1 MNNYETMF
9 VFSVAKGEE
18 GVSAL
23 TEKFKAL
30 IGENGTLTSAEPFG
44 SNGGVRTLA
53 YEIEDETQGAYI
65 LMNYEGAASL
75 PAAAPGW
82 RSSAPVRRTRRECAR
97 SPPCAP

>member
-75 PAAAPGW
+75 PAEIERIAGITEGVL
-82 RSSAPVRRTRRECAR
+82 RVLTIRK
-97 SPPCAP
+97 

>member
-30 IGENGTLTSAEPFG
+30 IEENGTLTSAEPFG

-53 YEIEDETQGAYI
+53 YEIEDEAQGAYI

-75 PAAAPGW
+75 PAEIERIAGITEGVL
-82 RSSAPVRRTRRECAR
+82 RVLTIRK
-97 SPPCAP
+97 

>member
-30 IGENGTLTSAEPFG
+30 IEENGTLTSAEPFG

-65 LMNYEGAASL
+65 LMNYEGATSL
-75 PAAAPGW
+75 PAEIERIAGITEGVL
-82 RSSAPVRRTRRECAR
+82 RVLTIRK
-97 SPPCAP
+97 

>member
-30 IGENGTLTSAEPFG
+30 IEENGTLTSAEPFG

-75 PAAAPGW
+75 PAEIERIAGITEGVL
-82 RSSAPVRRTRRECAR
+82 RVLTIRK
-97 SPPCAP
+97 

>member
-30 IGENGTLTSAEPFG
+30 IEANGTLTSAEAFG
-44 SNGGVRTLA
+44 ANGGVRTLA
-53 YEIEDETQGAYI
+53 YEINDETTGAYM
-65 LMNYEGAASL
+65 LMNYAGSANL
-75 PAAAPGW
+75 PAEIERIAGITEGVL
-82 RSSAPVRRTRRECAR
+82 RVLTIRK
-97 SPPCAP
+97 